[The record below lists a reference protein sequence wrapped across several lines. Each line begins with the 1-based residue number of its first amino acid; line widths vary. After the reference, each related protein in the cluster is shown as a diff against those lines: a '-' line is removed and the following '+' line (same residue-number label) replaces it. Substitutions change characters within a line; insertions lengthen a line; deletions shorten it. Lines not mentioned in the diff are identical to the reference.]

1 MKTLLFILILATATF
16 AEEHT
21 IHLCDTELN
30 ELGIK
35 VSVAGPGT
43 IENYLELPGEVKP
56 NDNKLAHIV
65 PRYSGIVTDVLVN
78 IGDNVSKG
86 QTLAIIESDATLA
99 PFNVK
104 TLISGTVIDKHVT
117 LGEAASRDRFIFVIA
132 DLSSIWIDLTVY
144 QQDLASVHTD
154 QSVHVFVGH
163 NLVRDDGV
171 ISYITPVVDPHT
183 RTATARL
190 TLPNSNNSW
199 RPGMFVTAK
208 VLIDKS
214 EVAIAAPL
222 SSIHNIDGHPH
233 IFIQTDKGFLA
244 TPVTTGLRND
254 EIVEIISGLSVG
266 DRYVSDGGFTLK
278 AELQKEAFGDGH
290 NH

>member
-1 MKTLLFILILATATF
+1 LLFILILATAAI
-16 AEEHT
+16 AEEHY
-21 IHLCDTELN
+21 INLCADELS
-30 ELGIK
+30 ELEIE
-35 VSVAGPGT
+35 VSTAGPGT
-43 IENYLELPGEVKP
+43 IKNYLELPGEVRP

-86 QTLAIIESDATLA
+86 QTLAVLESDATLA

-132 DLSSIWIDLTVY
+132 DLSTVWIDLTVY
-144 QQDLASVHTD
+144 QQDLTSIHTN

-163 NLVRDDGV
+163 NLVQDDGV
-171 ISYITPVVDPHT
+171 ISYITPVVDQHS

-208 VLIDKS
+208 VLIGES
-214 EVAIAAPL
+214 EVAIAAAL

-233 IFIQTDKGFLA
+233 IFIKTDKGFLA
-244 TPVTTGLRND
+244 TEVTTGLQND
-254 EIVEIISGLSVG
+254 EMVEIISGLSAG
-266 DRYVSDGGFTLK
+266 DQYVSNGGFTLK